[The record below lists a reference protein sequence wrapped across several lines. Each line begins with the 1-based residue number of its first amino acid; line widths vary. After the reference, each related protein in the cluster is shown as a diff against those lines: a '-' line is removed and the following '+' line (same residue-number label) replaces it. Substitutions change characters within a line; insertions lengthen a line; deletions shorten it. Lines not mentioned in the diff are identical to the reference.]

1 MQKRNDARIIGLG
14 LVVVVALLC
23 LTFDYLG
30 VTNALLLGWLAFL
43 QRVVPGIHVR
53 IDGLLIFVVGF
64 VIAVVCTHIMAVW
77 LSREVSHRLDVV
89 RTWRLR
95 TSVSLVALLLMMFVI
110 GIAVSGVVHQTGWL
124 LSSPASLAVSEVQT
138 AKDAQLSRYDPHEA
152 EIGQSWIT
160 QVLYYL
166 SAVPPTVDSSE
177 PWNGPKNAA
186 GFRAIIPDA
195 ICPSQGYPIRSP
207 DGFGLSHVTAND
219 ELFRETKPRRIDR
232 FDQTSET
239 IMLGEVNAGLV
250 PWGSQ
255 ENVRPTE
262 LGINQN
268 WNQGKPERV
277 GYGSF
282 HQRGANFTML
292 DGSVRFLSHST
303 DQKVLRDMGRLKTV
317 NSQDGFGAKHD

>member
-1 MQKRNDARIIGLG
+1 M
-14 LVVVVALLC
+14 ALLC
-23 LTFDYLG
+23 LIIDYLG
-30 VTNALLLGWLAFL
+30 VTNALLLGWIAFL
-43 QRVVPGIHVR
+43 QRVVPRIHVR
-53 IDGLLIFVVGF
+53 VDGLLIFVVGF
-64 VIAVVCTHIMAVW
+64 VVAVVCTHIMAVW
-77 LSREVSHRLDVV
+77 LNREVSHRLGVA

-124 LSSPASLAVSEVQT
+124 LSSPETLAVSEVQS
-138 AKDAQLSRYDPHEA
+138 AKDAQLSRYDPREA

-186 GFRAIIPDA
+186 GFRAIVRDA
-195 ICPSQGYPIRSP
+195 ICLSQGYPIWSP
-207 DGFGLSHVTAND
+207 GGFGLSHVAAN
-219 ELFRETKPRRIDR
+219 EEVFRAKMPRRIDS
-232 FDQTSET
+232 FDQTNET

-255 ENVRPTE
+255 ENVRPTQ

-268 WNQGKPERV
+268 SIQGKPAQV

-282 HQRGANFTML
+282 HHRGANFTML
-292 DGSVRFLSHST
+292 DGSVRFLSDST
-303 DQKVLRDMGRLKTV
+303 NQKVLRDMGRLKATKPP
-317 NSQDGFGAKHD
+317 DGVGAK